1 MPAPGSGIPPLLAAT
16 PDYNAAM
23 DDKTKHDIALFRVAV
38 LGPLVGAELEYGDL
52 VALCREASDR
62 RWEWPDGTLDTV
74 KPRTI
79 ENWYYAYRAGGFS
92 ALMPMD
98 RKDLGVTDIPP
109 ALADLV
115 VRAKRERPRR
125 SIKRIIKLLVRAR
138 RAAPGELSKS
148 AVQRLL
154 ACQGISGRPVNG
166 PTAERRS
173 FIYEYPGDLLVGDA
187 LHPRQRVIS
196 PDGRLR
202 KAYMLSQI
210 DCATRFVPESYFALS
225 EGAADQER
233 GLKQALL
240 AHGLWRSYYV
250 DLGAAYIAR
259 SLKLICAELGMH
271 LSHAGPRDAAAKGV
285 IEKWH
290 RTWRDEVEGELP
302 DHPIPLA
309 ELEQK
314 HRAWLACEYH
324 ARIHDTTKRIP
335 KEHWLEL
342 CDHLRPL
349 PRGVK
354 IDEVFLHRAT
364 RTINKTGTVR
374 WGGGRLEVSA
384 ELTSGQKI
392 ELRYDPSD
400 AQVLPKVFVNNHF
413 VCDTVPLDLLRNAH
427 RKRRR
432 DLGKPDPRVEP
443 TGISPLDD
451 MVAEHQ
457 RLTQPVGHLAQKENA
472 DEADSLED

>member
-1 MPAPGSGIPPLLAAT
+1 VPAALRYDEG
-16 PDYNAAM
+16 M
-23 DDKTKHDIALFRVAV
+23 DDKTKQDIALFRVSV
-38 LGPLVGAELEYGDL
+38 LGPLVGAQLEHGD
-52 VALCREASDR
+52 VVGLCREAAER
-62 RWEWPDGTLDTV
+62 RWEWPDGTLEQLSAV
-74 KPRTI
+74 TI
-79 ENWYYAYRAGGFS
+79 RDWYYAYRHGGFS
-92 ALMPMD
+92 ALMPKD
-98 RKDLGVTDIPP
+98 RRDLGATDIRPE
-109 ALADLV
+109 LADLV
-115 VRAKRERPRR
+115 MRAKRERPRR

-154 ACQGISGRPVNG
+154 ACHGISGQPVNG

-173 FIYEYPGDLLVGDA
+173 FIYEFPGDLLVGDA
-187 LHPRQRVIS
+187 LHPRRPVIF

-202 KAYMLSQI
+202 KIYMLSQI
-210 DCATRFVPESYFALS
+210 DCATRHVPESYFAPS
-225 EGAADQER
+225 EDSAAHER
-233 GLKQALL
+233 GLKRALL

-250 DLGAAYIAR
+250 DLGAAYVAR
-259 SLKLICAELGMH
+259 SLKIICAELGMH

-324 ARIHDTTKRIP
+324 ARIHDTTQRIP

-349 PRGVK
+349 PQGVD
-354 IDEVFLHRAT
+354 IDQLFLHRAT
-364 RTINKTGTVR
+364 RTISKTGTVR
-374 WGGGRLEVSA
+374 WNGGRLEVSS

-400 AQVLPKVFVNNHF
+400 DQMLPKVFVNGHF
-413 VCDTVPLDLLRNAH
+413 VCDTVPLDLLGNAH

-457 RLTQPVGHLAQKENA
+457 RLTQPVGHLAQKEDA
-472 DEADSLED
+472 DEDGSLEG

>member
-1 MPAPGSGIPPLLAAT
+1 
-16 PDYNAAM
+16 
-23 DDKTKHDIALFRVAV
+23 
-38 LGPLVGAELEYGDL
+38 

-173 FIYEYPGDLLVGDA
+173 FIYEYPATSWSGRAPPAPARDLARRTPAQG
-187 LHPRQRVIS
+187 
-196 PDGRLR
+196 
-202 KAYMLSQI
+202 YMLSQI
-210 DCATRFVPESYFALS
+210 DCATRFVPRATSPLGGRRRP
-225 EGAADQER
+225 GAR
-233 GLKQALL
+233 PQAGP
-240 AHGLWRSYYV
+240 ARHGLWRSYYV

-271 LSHAGPRDAAAKGV
+271 LSHAGPRDAAPRASSRNGTAPGV
-285 IEKWH
+285 T
-290 RTWRDEVEGELP
+290 RS
-302 DHPIPLA
+302 
-309 ELEQK
+309 
-314 HRAWLACEYH
+314 RASCP
-324 ARIHDTTKRIP
+324 TTPSHSPSSSRSTAPGSPASTTHGFTTRPSAP

-349 PRGVK
+349 PRASRSTRSSS
-354 IDEVFLHRAT
+354 IAPRAHQQDRHRPL
-364 RTINKTGTVR
+364 
-374 WGGGRLEVSA
+374 GRRPVS
-384 ELTSGQKI
+384 K
-392 ELRYDPSD
+392 
-400 AQVLPKVFVNNHF
+400 
-413 VCDTVPLDLLRNAH
+413 
-427 RKRRR
+427 
-432 DLGKPDPRVEP
+432 
-443 TGISPLDD
+443 
-451 MVAEHQ
+451 
-457 RLTQPVGHLAQKENA
+457 
-472 DEADSLED
+472 